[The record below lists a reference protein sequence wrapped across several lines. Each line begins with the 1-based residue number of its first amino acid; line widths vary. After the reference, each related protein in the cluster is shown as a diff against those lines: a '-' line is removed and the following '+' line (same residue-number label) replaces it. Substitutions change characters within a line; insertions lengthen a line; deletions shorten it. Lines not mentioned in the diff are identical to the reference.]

1 MSDSIIEIKD
11 VNKWFGDFQVLKD
24 INLEVKAKEKIVVCG
39 PSGSGKSTLLRCISR
54 LTDATGGKIFIEGR
68 DLLSLKN
75 KELIDHQ
82 RNKSE
87 IVKLVKEMFNQEK
100 WGDEEYKKKLQ
111 ELVVKDEE
119 LVKDV
124 IKKIKLERGLE

>member
-1 MSDSIIEIKD
+1 MEDSEI
-11 VNKWFGDFQVLKD
+11 
-24 INLEVKAKEKIVVCG
+24 VK
-39 PSGSGKSTLLRCISR
+39 R
-54 LTDATGGKIFIEGR
+54 
-68 DLLSLKN
+68 
-75 KELIDHQ
+75 DHQ

-87 IVKLVKEMFNQEK
+87 IVKLVKEMFSQQR

-124 IKKIKLERGLE
+124 IKKIKLERGFD